1 MTKPTLVLP
10 KTIRFPEENEV
21 PMNSSVLERLR
32 ESKNANIVPGYVFKL
47 KDDNP
52 DNIDL
57 PFEFYAEINID
68 NPQLWS
74 LIITLSEETLPEN
87 CALIFGYIDSEINYG
102 FYENKF
108 EICRIKISEPTIK
121 EWLPVDKYEFLVR
134 ENENLLKLKNP
145 VLLSYLKTIEL
156 DEFKEVV
163 QQPKIIVEKYL
174 HAMLEREKVRQSL
187 KIDHDQQ
194 KLILE
199 NNNKIKITELCEE
212 LKINRKTFYNLNLNI
227 YLKEVCKN

>member
-32 ESKNANIVPGYVFKL
+32 ESKNANIVPGYVFKPN
-47 KDDNP
+47 DDNP

-108 EICRIKISEPTIK
+108 EILKYLEDYKTELIHDTLLIWGLIYHDNENLTEIYVDESKYLKYWGNNEEKFRNIMNQFNLSEI
-121 EWLPVDKYEFLVR
+121 ENLEFIDEYPKVR
-134 ENENLLKLKNP
+134 ENINLHFEN
-145 VLLSYLKTIEL
+145 
-156 DEFKEVV
+156 
-163 QQPKIIVEKYL
+163 
-174 HAMLEREKVRQSL
+174 
-187 KIDHDQQ
+187 
-194 KLILE
+194 
-199 NNNKIKITELCEE
+199 ITETGE
-212 LKINRKTFYNLNLNI
+212 LIETLRQI
-227 YLKEVCKN
+227 YVI

>member
-74 LIITLSEETLPEN
+74 LIITLSEETLPAN

-108 EICRIKISEPTIK
+108 EILKYLEDYKTELIHDTLLIWGLIYHDNENLTEIYVDESKYLKYWGNNEEKFRNIMNQFNLSEI
-121 EWLPVDKYEFLVR
+121 ENLEFIDEYPKVR
-134 ENENLLKLKNP
+134 ENINLHFEN
-145 VLLSYLKTIEL
+145 
-156 DEFKEVV
+156 
-163 QQPKIIVEKYL
+163 
-174 HAMLEREKVRQSL
+174 
-187 KIDHDQQ
+187 
-194 KLILE
+194 
-199 NNNKIKITELCEE
+199 ITETGE
-212 LKINRKTFYNLNLNI
+212 LIETLRQTYVI
-227 YLKEVCKN
+227 

>member
-108 EICRIKISEPTIK
+108 EI
-121 EWLPVDKYEFLVR
+121 
-134 ENENLLKLKNP
+134 LK
-145 VLLSYLKTIEL
+145 
-156 DEFKEVV
+156 
-163 QQPKIIVEKYL
+163 
-174 HAMLEREKVRQSL
+174 A
-187 KIDHDQQ
+187 
-194 KLILE
+194 
-199 NNNKIKITELCEE
+199 
-212 LKINRKTFYNLNLNI
+212 
-227 YLKEVCKN
+227 

>member
-87 CALIFGYIDSEINYG
+87 CALIFGYIDSEINYE

-108 EICRIKISEPTIK
+108 EILKYLEDYKTELIHDTLLIWGLIYHDNENLTEIYVDESKYLKYWGNNEEKFRNIMNQFNLSEI
-121 EWLPVDKYEFLVR
+121 ENLEFIDEYPKVR
-134 ENENLLKLKNP
+134 ENINLHFEN
-145 VLLSYLKTIEL
+145 
-156 DEFKEVV
+156 
-163 QQPKIIVEKYL
+163 
-174 HAMLEREKVRQSL
+174 
-187 KIDHDQQ
+187 
-194 KLILE
+194 
-199 NNNKIKITELCEE
+199 ITETGE
-212 LKINRKTFYNLNLNI
+212 LIETLRQTYVI
-227 YLKEVCKN
+227 

>member
-10 KTIRFPEENEV
+10 KTIRFPEENEF

-108 EICRIKISEPTIK
+108 EI
-121 EWLPVDKYEFLVR
+121 LKYLEDYKTELIHDTLLIWGLIYHD
-134 ENENLLKLKNP
+134 NENLTEIYVDESK
-145 VLLSYLKTIEL
+145 YLKYWGNNEEKFRNIMNQFNLSEIENL
-156 DEFKEVV
+156 EF
-163 QQPKIIVEKYL
+163 
-174 HAMLEREKVRQSL
+174 
-187 KIDHDQQ
+187 ID
-194 KLILE
+194 
-199 NNNKIKITELCEE
+199 
-212 LKINRKTFYNLNLNI
+212 
-227 YLKEVCKN
+227 

>member
-21 PMNSSVLERLR
+21 PTNSSVLERLR
-32 ESKNANIVPGYVFKL
+32 ESKNANIVPGYVFKPN
-47 KDDNP
+47 DDNP

-108 EICRIKISEPTIK
+108 EILKYLEDYKTELIHDTLLIWGLIYHDNENLTEIYVDESKYLKYWGNNEEKFRNIMNQFNLSEI
-121 EWLPVDKYEFLVR
+121 ENLEFIDEYPKVR
-134 ENENLLKLKNP
+134 ENINLHFEN
-145 VLLSYLKTIEL
+145 
-156 DEFKEVV
+156 
-163 QQPKIIVEKYL
+163 
-174 HAMLEREKVRQSL
+174 
-187 KIDHDQQ
+187 
-194 KLILE
+194 
-199 NNNKIKITELCEE
+199 ITETGE
-212 LKINRKTFYNLNLNI
+212 LIETLRQI
-227 YLKEVCKN
+227 YVI

>member
-108 EICRIKISEPTIK
+108 EILKYLEDYKTELIHDTLLIWGLFYHDNENLTEIYVDESKYLKYWGNNEEKFRNIMNQFNLSEI
-121 EWLPVDKYEFLVR
+121 ENLEFIDEYPKVR
-134 ENENLLKLKNP
+134 ENINLHFEN
-145 VLLSYLKTIEL
+145 
-156 DEFKEVV
+156 
-163 QQPKIIVEKYL
+163 
-174 HAMLEREKVRQSL
+174 
-187 KIDHDQQ
+187 
-194 KLILE
+194 
-199 NNNKIKITELCEE
+199 ITETGE
-212 LKINRKTFYNLNLNI
+212 LIETLRQTYVI
-227 YLKEVCKN
+227 

>member
-21 PMNSSVLERLR
+21 PTNSSVLERLR

-108 EICRIKISEPTIK
+108 EILKYLEDYKTELIHDTLLIWGLIYHDNENLTEIYVDESKYLKYWGNNEEKFRNIMNQFNLSEI
-121 EWLPVDKYEFLVR
+121 ENLEFIDEYPKVR
-134 ENENLLKLKNP
+134 ENINLHFEN
-145 VLLSYLKTIEL
+145 
-156 DEFKEVV
+156 
-163 QQPKIIVEKYL
+163 
-174 HAMLEREKVRQSL
+174 
-187 KIDHDQQ
+187 
-194 KLILE
+194 
-199 NNNKIKITELCEE
+199 ITETGE
-212 LKINRKTFYNLNLNI
+212 LIETLRQI
-227 YLKEVCKN
+227 YVI

>member
-87 CALIFGYIDSEINYG
+87 SALIFGYIDSEINYG

-108 EICRIKISEPTIK
+108 EILKYLEDYKTELIHDTLLIWGLIYHDNENLTEVYVDESKYLKYWGNNEEKFRNIMNQFNLSEI
-121 EWLPVDKYEFLVR
+121 ENLEFIDEYPKVR
-134 ENENLLKLKNP
+134 ENINLHFEN
-145 VLLSYLKTIEL
+145 
-156 DEFKEVV
+156 
-163 QQPKIIVEKYL
+163 
-174 HAMLEREKVRQSL
+174 
-187 KIDHDQQ
+187 
-194 KLILE
+194 
-199 NNNKIKITELCEE
+199 ITETGE
-212 LKINRKTFYNLNLNI
+212 LIETLRQTYVI
-227 YLKEVCKN
+227 

>member
-68 NPQLWS
+68 VHSVYLAIDTDTQNRILLRGDGRIVSGIQTVP
-74 LIITLSEETLPEN
+74 PE
-87 CALIFGYIDSEINYG
+87 AGMVGIAAGFSYGVAIDSTG
-102 FYENKF
+102 
-108 EICRIKISEPTIK
+108 
-121 EWLPVDKYEFLVR
+121 
-134 ENENLLKLKNP
+134 
-145 VLLSYLKTIEL
+145 
-156 DEFKEVV
+156 
-163 QQPKIIVEKYL
+163 
-174 HAMLEREKVRQSL
+174 AVRQWGSVPAPL
-187 KIDHDQQ
+187 PAGLDNVKAISAAYYGAAA
-194 KLILE
+194 
-199 NNNKIKITELCEE
+199 IKKNGELVIW
-212 LKINRKTFYNLNLNI
+212 INQ
-227 YLKEVCKN
+227 

>member
-57 PFEFYAEINID
+57 PFEYYAEINID

-108 EICRIKISEPTIK
+108 EILKYLEDYKTELIHDTLLIWGLIYHDNEILTEIYVDESKYLKYWGNNEEKFRNIMNQFNLSEI
-121 EWLPVDKYEFLVR
+121 ENLEFIDEYPKVR
-134 ENENLLKLKNP
+134 ENINLHFEN
-145 VLLSYLKTIEL
+145 
-156 DEFKEVV
+156 
-163 QQPKIIVEKYL
+163 
-174 HAMLEREKVRQSL
+174 
-187 KIDHDQQ
+187 
-194 KLILE
+194 
-199 NNNKIKITELCEE
+199 ITETGE
-212 LKINRKTFYNLNLNI
+212 LIETLRQTYVI
-227 YLKEVCKN
+227 

>member
-32 ESKNANIVPGYVFKL
+32 ESKNANIVPGYVFKR

-108 EICRIKISEPTIK
+108 EILKYLEDYKTELIHDTLLIWGLIYHDNENLTEVYVDESKYLKYWGNNEEKFRNIMNQFNLSEI
-121 EWLPVDKYEFLVR
+121 ENLEFIDEYPKVR
-134 ENENLLKLKNP
+134 ENINLHFEN
-145 VLLSYLKTIEL
+145 
-156 DEFKEVV
+156 
-163 QQPKIIVEKYL
+163 
-174 HAMLEREKVRQSL
+174 
-187 KIDHDQQ
+187 
-194 KLILE
+194 
-199 NNNKIKITELCEE
+199 ITETGE
-212 LKINRKTFYNLNLNI
+212 LIETLRQTYVI
-227 YLKEVCKN
+227 

>member
-108 EICRIKISEPTIK
+108 EILKYLEDYKTELIHDTLLIWGLIYQDNENLTEIYVDESKYLKYWGNNEEKFRNIMNQFNLSEI
-121 EWLPVDKYEFLVR
+121 ENLEFIDEYPKVR
-134 ENENLLKLKNP
+134 ENINLHFEN
-145 VLLSYLKTIEL
+145 
-156 DEFKEVV
+156 
-163 QQPKIIVEKYL
+163 
-174 HAMLEREKVRQSL
+174 
-187 KIDHDQQ
+187 
-194 KLILE
+194 
-199 NNNKIKITELCEE
+199 ITETGE
-212 LKINRKTFYNLNLNI
+212 LIETLRQTYVI
-227 YLKEVCKN
+227 

>member
-32 ESKNANIVPGYVFKL
+32 ESKNANIVPGYVFKPN
-47 KDDNP
+47 DGNP

-57 PFEFYAEINID
+57 PFEFYAKINID

-108 EICRIKISEPTIK
+108 EILKYLEDYKTELIHDTLLIWGLIYHDNENLTEIYVDESKYLKYWGNNEEKFRNIMNQFNLSEI
-121 EWLPVDKYEFLVR
+121 ENLEFIDEYPKVR
-134 ENENLLKLKNP
+134 ENINLHFEN
-145 VLLSYLKTIEL
+145 
-156 DEFKEVV
+156 
-163 QQPKIIVEKYL
+163 
-174 HAMLEREKVRQSL
+174 
-187 KIDHDQQ
+187 
-194 KLILE
+194 
-199 NNNKIKITELCEE
+199 ITETGE
-212 LKINRKTFYNLNLNI
+212 LIETLRQTYVI
-227 YLKEVCKN
+227 

>member
-21 PMNSSVLERLR
+21 PTNSSVLERLR

-108 EICRIKISEPTIK
+108 AILKYLEDYKTELIHDTLLIWGLIYHDNENLTEIYVDESKYLKYWGNNEEKFRNIMNQFNLSEI
-121 EWLPVDKYEFLVR
+121 ENLEFIDEYPKVR
-134 ENENLLKLKNP
+134 ENINLHFEN
-145 VLLSYLKTIEL
+145 
-156 DEFKEVV
+156 
-163 QQPKIIVEKYL
+163 
-174 HAMLEREKVRQSL
+174 
-187 KIDHDQQ
+187 
-194 KLILE
+194 
-199 NNNKIKITELCEE
+199 ITETGE
-212 LKINRKTFYNLNLNI
+212 LIETLRQTYVI
-227 YLKEVCKN
+227 

>member
-108 EICRIKISEPTIK
+108 EI
-121 EWLPVDKYEFLVR
+121 L
-134 ENENLLKLKNP
+134 
-145 VLLSYLKTIEL
+145 
-156 DEFKEVV
+156 
-163 QQPKIIVEKYL
+163 KYL
-174 HAMLEREKVRQSL
+174 EDYK
-187 KIDHDQQ
+187 
-194 KLILE
+194 
-199 NNNKIKITELCEE
+199 TELIHDT
-212 LKINRKTFYNLNLNI
+212 LLIWGLI
-227 YLKEVCKN
+227 YIEYPFLIITL

>member
-32 ESKNANIVPGYVFKL
+32 ESKNANIVPGYVFKP

-108 EICRIKISEPTIK
+108 EILKYLEDYKTELIHDTLLIWGLIYHDNENLTEIYVDESKYLKYWGNNEEKFRNIMNHFNLSEI
-121 EWLPVDKYEFLVR
+121 ENLEFIDEYPKVR
-134 ENENLLKLKNP
+134 ENINLHFEN
-145 VLLSYLKTIEL
+145 
-156 DEFKEVV
+156 
-163 QQPKIIVEKYL
+163 
-174 HAMLEREKVRQSL
+174 
-187 KIDHDQQ
+187 
-194 KLILE
+194 
-199 NNNKIKITELCEE
+199 ITETGE
-212 LKINRKTFYNLNLNI
+212 LIETLRQTYVI
-227 YLKEVCKN
+227 

>member
-108 EICRIKISEPTIK
+108 EILKYLEDYKTELIHDTLLIWGLIYHDNENLTEIYVDESKYLKYWGNNEEKFRNIMNQFNLSEI
-121 EWLPVDKYEFLVR
+121 ENLEFIDEYPKVR
-134 ENENLLKLKNP
+134 ENINLHFENITETGELIETLRQTYVIKLKL
-145 VLLSYLKTIEL
+145 I
-156 DEFKEVV
+156 
-163 QQPKIIVEKYL
+163 
-174 HAMLEREKVRQSL
+174 
-187 KIDHDQQ
+187 
-194 KLILE
+194 
-199 NNNKIKITELCEE
+199 
-212 LKINRKTFYNLNLNI
+212 
-227 YLKEVCKN
+227 

>member
-32 ESKNANIVPGYVFKL
+32 ESKNASIVPGYVFKPN
-47 KDDNP
+47 DDNP

-108 EICRIKISEPTIK
+108 EILKYLEDYKTELIHDTLLIWGLIYHDNENLTEIYVDESKYLKYWGNNEEKFRNIMNQFNLSEI
-121 EWLPVDKYEFLVR
+121 ENLEFIDEYPKVR
-134 ENENLLKLKNP
+134 ENINLHFENITETGELIETLRQTYVILLK
-145 VLLSYLKTIEL
+145 
-156 DEFKEVV
+156 
-163 QQPKIIVEKYL
+163 II
-174 HAMLEREKVRQSL
+174 
-187 KIDHDQQ
+187 
-194 KLILE
+194 
-199 NNNKIKITELCEE
+199 
-212 LKINRKTFYNLNLNI
+212 
-227 YLKEVCKN
+227 

>member
-32 ESKNANIVPGYVFKL
+32 ESKNANIVPDYVFKL

-108 EICRIKISEPTIK
+108 EILKYLEDYKTELIHDTLLIWGLIYHDNENLTEIYVDESKYLKYWGNNEEKFRNIMNQFNLSEI
-121 EWLPVDKYEFLVR
+121 ENLEFIDEYPKVR
-134 ENENLLKLKNP
+134 ENINLHFEN
-145 VLLSYLKTIEL
+145 
-156 DEFKEVV
+156 
-163 QQPKIIVEKYL
+163 
-174 HAMLEREKVRQSL
+174 
-187 KIDHDQQ
+187 
-194 KLILE
+194 
-199 NNNKIKITELCEE
+199 ITETGE
-212 LKINRKTFYNLNLNI
+212 LIETLRQTYVI
-227 YLKEVCKN
+227 

>member
-87 CALIFGYIDSEINYG
+87 CALIFEYIDSEINYG

-108 EICRIKISEPTIK
+108 EILKYLEDYKTELIHDTLLIWGLIYHDNENLTEIYVDESKYLKYWGNNEEKFRNIMNQFNLSEI
-121 EWLPVDKYEFLVR
+121 ENLEFIDEYPKVR
-134 ENENLLKLKNP
+134 ENINLHFEN
-145 VLLSYLKTIEL
+145 
-156 DEFKEVV
+156 
-163 QQPKIIVEKYL
+163 
-174 HAMLEREKVRQSL
+174 
-187 KIDHDQQ
+187 
-194 KLILE
+194 
-199 NNNKIKITELCEE
+199 ITETGE
-212 LKINRKTFYNLNLNI
+212 LIETLRQTYVI
-227 YLKEVCKN
+227 

>member
-47 KDDNP
+47 KDDNH

-108 EICRIKISEPTIK
+108 EILKYLEDYKTELIHDTLLIWGLIYHDNENLTEIYVDESKYLKYWGNNEEKFRNIMNQFNLSEI
-121 EWLPVDKYEFLVR
+121 ENLEFIDEYPKVR
-134 ENENLLKLKNP
+134 ENINLHFEN
-145 VLLSYLKTIEL
+145 
-156 DEFKEVV
+156 
-163 QQPKIIVEKYL
+163 
-174 HAMLEREKVRQSL
+174 
-187 KIDHDQQ
+187 
-194 KLILE
+194 
-199 NNNKIKITELCEE
+199 ITETGE
-212 LKINRKTFYNLNLNI
+212 LIETLRQTYVI
-227 YLKEVCKN
+227 

>member
-32 ESKNANIVPGYVFKL
+32 ESKNANIVPGYVFKPN
-47 KDDNP
+47 DDNP

-108 EICRIKISEPTIK
+108 EILKYLEDYKTELIHDTLLIWGLIYHDNENLTEIYVDESKYLKYWGNNEEKFRNIMNQFNLSEI
-121 EWLPVDKYEFLVR
+121 ENLEFIDEYPKVR
-134 ENENLLKLKNP
+134 ENINLHFEN
-145 VLLSYLKTIEL
+145 
-156 DEFKEVV
+156 
-163 QQPKIIVEKYL
+163 
-174 HAMLEREKVRQSL
+174 
-187 KIDHDQQ
+187 
-194 KLILE
+194 
-199 NNNKIKITELCEE
+199 ITETGE
-212 LKINRKTFYNLNLNI
+212 LIETLRQTYVI
-227 YLKEVCKN
+227 

>member
-21 PMNSSVLERLR
+21 PTNSSVLERLR

-108 EICRIKISEPTIK
+108 EILKYLEDYKTELIHDTLLIWGLIYHDNENLTEIYVDESKYLKYWGNNEEKFRNIMNQFNLSEI
-121 EWLPVDKYEFLVR
+121 ENLEFIDEYPKVR
-134 ENENLLKLKNP
+134 ENINLHFEN
-145 VLLSYLKTIEL
+145 
-156 DEFKEVV
+156 
-163 QQPKIIVEKYL
+163 
-174 HAMLEREKVRQSL
+174 
-187 KIDHDQQ
+187 
-194 KLILE
+194 
-199 NNNKIKITELCEE
+199 ITETGE
-212 LKINRKTFYNLNLNI
+212 LIETLRQTYVI
-227 YLKEVCKN
+227 

>member
-57 PFEFYAEINID
+57 PFEFDAEINID

-108 EICRIKISEPTIK
+108 EILKYLEDYKTELIHDTLLIWGLIYHDNENLTEIYVDESKYLKYWGNNEEKFRNIMNQFNLSEI
-121 EWLPVDKYEFLVR
+121 ENLEFIDEYPKVR
-134 ENENLLKLKNP
+134 ENINLHFEN
-145 VLLSYLKTIEL
+145 
-156 DEFKEVV
+156 
-163 QQPKIIVEKYL
+163 
-174 HAMLEREKVRQSL
+174 
-187 KIDHDQQ
+187 
-194 KLILE
+194 
-199 NNNKIKITELCEE
+199 ITETGE
-212 LKINRKTFYNLNLNI
+212 LIETLRQTYVI
-227 YLKEVCKN
+227 

>member
-108 EICRIKISEPTIK
+108 EILKYLEDYKTELIHDTLLIWGLIYHDNENLTEIYVDESKYLKYWGNNEEKFRNIMNQFNLSEI
-121 EWLPVDKYEFLVR
+121 ENLEFIDEYPKVR
-134 ENENLLKLKNP
+134 ENINLHFEN
-145 VLLSYLKTIEL
+145 
-156 DEFKEVV
+156 
-163 QQPKIIVEKYL
+163 
-174 HAMLEREKVRQSL
+174 
-187 KIDHDQQ
+187 
-194 KLILE
+194 
-199 NNNKIKITELCEE
+199 ITETGE
-212 LKINRKTFYNLNLNI
+212 LNETLRQTYVI
-227 YLKEVCKN
+227 